1 MNGQRVERP
10 ERPHEGRS
18 ESRPRYLSPL
28 RLFAIIAF
36 TVFTGEFVVMLVLA
50 LLPEMP
56 TVTEALLDGFMITL
70 LVTPALVLFLIRPM
84 VVHISHREIL
94 EEKLRN
100 VNDILEDRVTERTAE
115 LMAAN
120 EHLKR
125 EIVERKTA
133 ERGLSRSADFIEMVL
148 GAAPCILAIYDVN
161 TMKCSF
167 VNDAITS
174 LLGYSPDDVI
184 VKGEKFFREVFS
196 PEDFDSF
203 SDLNSRMAAG
213 IETEILKCECQL
225 RTSDNQLHRFG
236 IGLVVL
242 LTTAENQPKD
252 ALLAAVPIS
261 ASPPH
266 FESGPEPGV
275 L

>member
-1 MNGQRVERP
+1 MNDEGSERIGTQHDIP
-10 ERPHEGRS
+10 SDVRPK
-18 ESRPRYLSPL
+18 YLSPM
-28 RLFAIIAF
+28 RLFTIIAA
-36 TVFTGEFVVMLVLA
+36 TVFLGEVLVMLILA
-50 LLPEMP
+50 MLPETPML
-56 TVTEALLDGFMITL
+56 VEALMDGLMITL
-70 LVTPALVLFLIRPM
+70 FVTPALVLFLIRPM
-84 VVHISHREIL
+84 VVHISHRDVA
-94 EEKLRN
+94 EEKLRKL
-100 VNDILEDRVTERTAE
+100 NDALEDRVAERTAE
-115 LMAAN
+115 LLAAN

-167 VNDAITS
+167 VNDSITS

-203 SDLNSRMAAG
+203 SELNSRMAAG

-236 IGLVVL
+236 IGLVAL

-261 ASPPH
+261 TSPPH
-266 FESGPEPGV
+266 FESDPEPRV

>member
-1 MNGQRVERP
+1 
-10 ERPHEGRS
+10 
-18 ESRPRYLSPL
+18 
-28 RLFAIIAF
+28 LFVIIAF
-36 TVFTGEFVVMLVLA
+36 TVFSGEFIVMLVLA
-50 LLPEMP
+50 QLPEMS
-56 TVTEALLDGFMITL
+56 TVPEALLDGFMITL

-84 VVHISHREIL
+84 VVHISHREVL

-100 VNDILEDRVTERTAE
+100 MNDVLEERVAERTAE
-115 LMAAN
+115 LLAAN

-125 EIVERKTA
+125 EMVERKAA

-148 GAAPCILAIYDVN
+148 GAAPCVLAIYDVN

-167 VNDAITS
+167 VNDSVTS

-184 VKGEKFFREVFS
+184 VKGERFFREVFS
-196 PEDFDSF
+196 PEDFGSF
-203 SDLNSRMAAG
+203 SALNSRMAAG
-213 IETEILKCECQL
+213 IENEILKCECQL

-261 ASPPH
+261 TSPPQ
-266 FESGPEPGV
+266 FKSDPEPKA